1 MRIENKPEIRADRT
15 AILVVDMQ
23 NDFVS
28 EGGKFVENNPAFY
41 EAAQSAISRLER
53 FLQSVSSLVP
63 VVFTKTVYHPD
74 HQDAGLLSLSREL
87 KALLRGSWGAEIV
100 EALTQSAGEGCYVI
114 EKQRYNAFYNT
125 NLELLLRNLGIQSV
139 VVGGVATDICVEST
153 ARAARDLD
161 LYPIVLSDC
170 TAAYSDASH
179 NASLDTLDR
188 YFGSV
193 RSSEEILPL
202 LQGSAVL

>member
-1 MRIENKPEIRADRT
+1 MRIENKPEILLDQT
-15 AILVVDMQ
+15 AIVVVDMQ

-41 EAAQSAISRLER
+41 EAAQSAISRMER
-53 FLQSVSSLVP
+53 FLRTASALVP
-63 VVFTKTVYHPD
+63 VIFTKTVYHPG
-74 HQDAGLLSLSREL
+74 HRDAGLLSLSREL

-100 EALTQSAGEGCYVI
+100 EVLTQATGDGNYVI

-139 VVGGVATDICVEST
+139 VLGGVATDICVEST

-170 TAAYSDASH
+170 TAAYSQAAH
-179 NASLDTLDR
+179 QASLDTLDR
-188 YFGSV
+188 YFGAV
-193 RSSEEILPL
+193 RSSEEILPV
-202 LQGSAVL
+202 LQGSLVS